1 LVHRQQSFKWHYT
14 TADNADM
21 QFISLLLCHYPP
33 PLFNPSICRMY
44 YQTPSY
50 INPFF
55 MKYLL

>member
-33 PLFNPSICRMY
+33 P
-44 YQTPSY
+44 
-50 INPFF
+50 PFQP
-55 MKYLL
+55 LDL